1 MKKFICTTVVV
12 MSLLLSSCEKNAV
25 DQASTSNQRDLISE
39 QARQFSIQHDRLV
52 QQMVLLDEEL
62 LMQRS
67 PSQGELTPD
76 EIRAHWLSVIEQV
89 TGVKPVVADR
99 QSSKV
104 LAAEEGNDPTNYWV
118 SLDVEE
124 ITLAQYAVS
133 EAATTYLG
141 AVDDLVQNEGLSLD
155 EKQLMLQQVI
165 DEVKSDESL
174 PLTETERILT
184 AVEVLK
190 GSMSLWSEFQSTTP
204 PMSVGTGMMK
214 ASIQNWSFWKKLGF
228 VSAADAVG
236 GVLGL
241 FMGGYIVVNGVPIY
255 LPAGTIGMV
264 GGAAALSYIASK
276 MVGW

>member
-124 ITLAQYAVS
+124 ITLAEYAVS

>member
-1 MKKFICTTVVV
+1 MKKFICTAAAV

-89 TGVKPVVADR
+89 TGVKPVLADR

-104 LAAEEGNDPTNYWV
+104 LAAEEGSDPANYWV

>member
-89 TGVKPVVADR
+89 TGVKPVLADR

-124 ITLAQYAVS
+124 ITLAEYAVS

>member
-1 MKKFICTTVVV
+1 MKKFICTAAAV

-104 LAAEEGNDPTNYWV
+104 LAAEEGSDPANYWV

-141 AVDDLVQNEGLSLD
+141 AVDDLVQNEELSLD

-174 PLTETERILT
+174 PLAETERVLT

-190 GSMSLWSEFQSTTP
+190 GSMSLWSEFQSTAP

-214 ASIQNWSFWKKLGF
+214 ASIRNWSFWKKLGF

-255 LPAGTIGMV
+255 LPAGTVGMV

>member
-89 TGVKPVVADR
+89 TGVKPVLADR

-104 LAAEEGNDPTNYWV
+104 LAAEEGSDPANYWV

-124 ITLAQYAVS
+124 ITLAEYAVS

>member
-104 LAAEEGNDPTNYWV
+104 LAAEEGSDPANYWV

-124 ITLAQYAVS
+124 ITLAEYAVS